1 MTPSL
6 RFKEEKLGHYA
17 ARYDYGLDDGAVAGL
32 IPDVRQKQFLSKSDL
47 RVVAAWKSPRSAGHV
62 ENNQASYVKEVTSIA
77 LAGSSE
83 RLRIETLT
91 LLDGVSWQTASV
103 ILHFFHRSRYP
114 IIDYRA
120 LWSVNLITPSQYNFP
135 FWWSY
140 VKYCRVL
147 AGRNHVDMRTLDCA
161 LWQYSKERQPSL

>member
-6 RFKEEKLGHYA
+6 RFKEKDLAHYA

-32 IPDVRQKQFLSKSDL
+32 IPNVRQKQFLSKSDL

-91 LLDGVSWQTASV
+91 LLDGRRGRPRQLSCIFFIGVV
-103 ILHFFHRSRYP
+103 IQSS
-114 IIDYRA
+114 IIEH
-120 LWSVNLITPSQYNFP
+120 SGQ
-135 FWWSY
+135 
-140 VKYCRVL
+140 
-147 AGRNHVDMRTLDCA
+147 
-161 LWQYSKERQPSL
+161 